1 MPPNA
6 LAGSSSTAVL
16 CNNISL
22 NCFLSAGS
30 LRLSVSELI
39 YGYQHVDLTIQPN
52 AVGKDV
58 TEATVRKVNSLKIVA
73 NDHEYLLRLAY
84 VESQFGDK
92 PSRSF
97 GTANETG
104 GIWQVSNEVLLAS
117 QDTVATPSLTMLIY
131 KISAKFRINWY
142 GVRATDL
149 TKPLYSALA
158 AQLYTK
164 TLAEPIPDTMAKQA
178 DYWAKYYHP
187 GGSAKVFTDS
197 VTTLLKCFV
206 CRTCTDSCNVLD
218 GSGSIVSDDFEKA
231 RKWIRD
237 RIEDFYT
244 PDISR
249 FCLVLF
255 SDSTE
260 TVFKLD
266 DRLTK
271 QEVLVKIDGI
281 VQPRDGTNT
290 RAGMIEAQD
299 IFKASAQRLGVPKQI
314 MVLTDG
320 QSNDGVQPAPGL
332 AKAMGIKTMAW
343 GVGPGV
349 NQTELLEIANGDPD
363 SVDLINNYDSLFEK
377 TYKFKTMKCSMA
389 QKPPVGTEVAD
400 NLLKGE
406 KRFYNY
412 QLGANGI
419 TVNVGNKNNGQVT
432 GYFSFTL
439 TNPTAAENDGQFTG
453 SANIVKSGATEVFVA
468 IEGSAPGDSHY
479 SIKPNAM
486 GRDVAEASVRKVNS
500 LKIVADDHE
509 FLLRLSYV
517 ESGYGCSYASL
528 NTTGGLWGVSSAVFL
543 ATQDPEATPVLTKL
557 YFKISS
563 KFRINWL
570 DVTEA
575 ELTKPL
581 YSALAAMLY
590 TKTLPEPIPDTMA
603 KQADYWAKYY
613 HPGGSAKVFTNLV
626 TTMQNSFVCRTRMD
640 TCFVLDGSGSI
651 AKDDFEK
658 ARKWITIFNLDN

>member
-1 MPPNA
+1 M
-6 LAGSSSTAVL
+6 GS
-16 CNNISL
+16 
-22 NCFLSAGS
+22 G
-30 LRLSVSELI
+30 SELI
-39 YGYQHVDLTIQPN
+39 YGYQHVDLTLQPN

-73 NDHEYLLRLAY
+73 DDHEYLLRLAY

-97 GTANETG
+97 GTANLTG

-131 KISAKFRINWY
+131 KISAKFRINWHD
-142 GVRATDL
+142 VRAADL

-178 DYWAKYYHP
+178 DYWAKHYHP

-197 VTTLLKCFV
+197 VTTLLKSFV
-206 CRTCTDSCNVLD
+206 CRTSEDSCFVLD
-218 GSGSIVSDDFEKA
+218 GSGSIAPDDFEKA

-244 PDISR
+244 PEMS
-249 FCLVLF
+249 
-255 SDSTE
+255 
-260 TVFKLD
+260 
-266 DRLTK
+266 RLTK
-271 QEVLVKIDGI
+271 PQVLAKIDGM
-281 VQPRDGTNT
+281 VQPQSTTNT
-290 RAGMIEAQD
+290 RAGMTAAED
-299 IFKASAQRLGVPKQI
+299 IFKASVQRLGVPKQI

-332 AKAMGIKTMAW
+332 AKAMGIQTMAW
-343 GVGPGV
+343 GVGPNV
-349 NQTELLEIANGDPD
+349 NQKELLEIANGDPA

-389 QKPPVGTEVAD
+389 QKPPVDTEVAD

-419 TVNVGNKNNGQVT
+419 TVNVGNKNSGQVT

-479 SIKPNAM
+479 
-486 GRDVAEASVRKVNS
+486 
-500 LKIVADDHE
+500 
-509 FLLRLSYV
+509 
-517 ESGYGCSYASL
+517 
-528 NTTGGLWGVSSAVFL
+528 
-543 ATQDPEATPVLTKL
+543 
-557 YFKISS
+557 
-563 KFRINWL
+563 
-570 DVTEA
+570 
-575 ELTKPL
+575 
-581 YSALAAMLY
+581 
-590 TKTLPEPIPDTMA
+590 
-603 KQADYWAKYY
+603 
-613 HPGGSAKVFTNLV
+613 
-626 TTMQNSFVCRTRMD
+626 
-640 TCFVLDGSGSI
+640 
-651 AKDDFEK
+651 
-658 ARKWITIFNLDN
+658 

>member
-1 MPPNA
+1 MGLSLIIA
-6 LAGSSSTAVL
+6 IIGSESQ
-16 CNNISL
+16 
-22 NCFLSAGS
+22 
-30 LRLSVSELI
+30 LI
-39 YGYQHVDLTIQPN
+39 YGFQHVDLTIQPN

-58 TEATVRKVNSLKIVA
+58 TEATVRKVNLLKIVA
-73 NDHEYLLRLAY
+73 HDHEYLLRLAY

-97 GTANETG
+97 GAANQTG

-142 GVRATDL
+142 NVRAADL

-164 TLAEPIPDTMAKQA
+164 TLADPIPDTMAKQA
-178 DYWAKYYHP
+178 DYWAKHYYP

-197 VTTLLKCFV
+197 VTTLLNSQM
-206 CRTCTDSCNVLD
+206 DQ
-218 GSGSIVSDDFEKA
+218 
-231 RKWIRD
+231 D

-244 PDISR
+244 PEMSR

-255 SDSTE
+255 SDSIE

-266 DRLTK
+266 DGLTK
-271 QEVLVKIDGI
+271 PHVLAKVDGM
-281 VQPRDGTNT
+281 VQPRSGTNT
-290 RAGMIEAQD
+290 RAGMIGAED

-332 AKAMGIKTMAW
+332 AKAMGIQTMAW
-343 GVGPGV
+343 GVGSGV
-349 NQTELLEIANGDPD
+349 NQKELLEIANGDPD

-400 NLLKGE
+400 KLLKGK

-412 QLGANGI
+412 KLGANGI
-419 TVNVGNKNNGQVT
+419 TVNVGNKNSGQVT

-439 TNPTAAENDGQFTG
+439 ANPTVAENDGQFTG

-479 SIKPNAM
+479 SIKITLHELIYGYTPVDLTLQPNAM

-509 FLLRLSYV
+509 FLLRLAYV

-543 ATQDPEATPVLTKL
+543 ATQDTGATPLLTKL

-575 ELTKPL
+575 DLTKPL
-581 YSALAAMLY
+581 YSALAALLY

-603 KQADYWAKYY
+603 KQADYWAKYF

-658 ARKWITIFNLDN
+658 ARKWIVGQIDIYEGQNS